1 METLNPHQLVKE
13 AQTEYQN
20 KQYLSAAQLYKAA
33 AEGFLASGDELEA
46 ARQANNCSVA
56 YLKGGNAKL
65 ALEAASG
72 TQNMFARYG
81 DIKGQAM
88 AIGNQAA
95 ALERL
100 KRYEDALAAYERSAE
115 WLKEAGETEL
125 RAYVLQSISSLQLR
139 KRQYLEAYATMRA
152 GIMGLK
158 KPNFRQRLLKTLIQI
173 PYNFL
178 K

>member
-20 KQYLSAAQLYKAA
+20 KQYLSAANLYKAA
-33 AEGFLASGDELEA
+33 AEGFLAAGEAFEA
-46 ARQANNCSVA
+46 AQQANNSSVA
-56 YLKGGNAKL
+56 FLKGGDAKA
-65 ALEAASG
+65 ALQAASG
-72 TQNMFARYG
+72 TEAVFAQRG
-81 DIKGQAM
+81 DIKGQAT
-88 AIGNQAA
+88 AVGNQAA
-95 ALERL
+95 ALQYL
-100 KRYEDALAAYERSAE
+100 KRYDEALVTYEKSAE
-115 WLKEAGETEL
+115 MLKEAGESEM
-125 RAYVLQSISSLQLR
+125 RAYVMQSISALYLR

-152 GIMGLK
+152 GIIGLR